1 MFRSSVLHVALA
13 AALAATGGAVTA
25 QVTVRRSAPVSSRV
39 EVLRSTGGVPPHL
52 VSVFEQP
59 TAFQQIASGQ
69 YLVFDRRGHTVYGID
84 KGMQAT
90 WKLVQIGQETGRVIE
105 PTAFDAEPERGTF
118 VIADAPHNVERIQ
131 IFGIGG
137 APIGGFTL
145 PGRAD
150 TRIIVES
157 LVLNGIGSLQFT
169 GRSILISQ
177 PETGSLITE
186 YGLGGT
192 PVRSIGRLRPTG
204 HEDDRPLHLA
214 LNAGLPLV
222 NPRGGFYF
230 VFLAGRPLFRKYDA
244 EGVLEFERHVE
255 GRELDAFV
263 AALPTTW
270 PGRKGGGAGIPMV
283 TPAVRAAAVD
293 ARGRL
298 WVSLTVPYTYVYDA
312 DGEKI
317 RTVQFRGA
325 GIVAP
330 TSLAFAPS
338 GRLLVTPGLYEFE
351 PGR

>member
-137 APIGGFTL
+137 APIGVLVGDCAQTPERVGHSTMITMTL
-145 PGRAD
+145 S
-150 TRIIVES
+150 TLINS
-157 LVLNGIGSLQFT
+157 L
-169 GRSILISQ
+169 
-177 PETGSLITE
+177 E
-186 YGLGGT
+186 
-192 PVRSIGRLRPTG
+192 RLDMT
-204 HEDDRPLHLA
+204 
-214 LNAGLPLV
+214 
-222 NPRGGFYF
+222 
-230 VFLAGRPLFRKYDA
+230 
-244 EGVLEFERHVE
+244 
-255 GRELDAFV
+255 
-263 AALPTTW
+263 ALPSRTR
-270 PGRKGGGAGIPMV
+270 PAKLRISVHQMV
-283 TPAVRAAAVD
+283 H
-293 ARGRL
+293 
-298 WVSLTVPYTYVYDA
+298 
-312 DGEKI
+312 
-317 RTVQFRGA
+317 
-325 GIVAP
+325 AP
-330 TSLAFAPS
+330 
-338 GRLLVTPGLYEFE
+338 
-351 PGR
+351 